1 MEFYKTT
8 IFRDIFIRQL
18 WLSLNQRFIKN
29 KVVKQL
35 MILASFLTL
44 FGCET
49 NAQKLNVTA
58 IYSEP
63 NQVTR
68 EVPETGAV
76 HNYTTRKEVTK
87 RLNPMIFLIS
97 KNAEILKFRIQ
108 GNISSGGLNINQV
121 RKIRFEKGEQNSNSM
136 TLRYYVEIKK
146 IPGKE
151 GSDVVG
157 YNYTKDEIYKI
168 PSDVKIIK
176 IELYEDRI
184 KNISDTT
191 PKLIAEQT
199 FNFFAKI

>member
-1 MEFYKTT
+1 MM
-8 IFRDIFIRQL
+8 
-18 WLSLNQRFIKN
+18 
-29 KVVKQL
+29 KQL
-35 MILASFLTL
+35 MIVTSFLTL

-49 NAQKLNVTA
+49 NAQKLNITT

-63 NQVTR
+63 KRGTR

-87 RLNPMIFLIS
+87 RLNPMIVMTS
-97 KNAEILKFRIQ
+97 KNSEILKFRIQ

-121 RKIRFEKGEQNSNSM
+121 RKIRFEKGEQNGNSI

-157 YNYTKDEIYKI
+157 YNYTKDETYKI
-168 PSDVKIIK
+168 PKDVKIIK